1 MSRARFARYG
11 VNKGVTEADY
21 EIPNVTVAQPT
32 FLEGNREALI
42 AVVLMSHTA
51 HIPSHRKPRRSASKL
66 ALRAGVAGGVLGT
79 IAVAGAAGPANAEP
93 VTETIEMPT
102 LGSLETG
109 TGLASA
115 VAASA
120 EASQQEALDQSLQ
133 TQENLALQK
142 AAKEAKKAKAE
153 ADRKAAAEK
162 AEKARLKAEAEAKA
176 EQERK
181 DAQERASRTSERT
194 QLTSTSASGDS
205 SDSGSSAGSGESQTQ
220 APSGSAAA
228 IVAFARAQV
237 GDSYVT
243 GGTGPNSWDCS
254 GLVQAAYRQA
264 GIDLPRISYDQS
276 SMGTSVS
283 LSNLQPGDILY
294 WGSRSGSYH
303 VAIYVGGGN
312 YVGAQNSSTGV
323 VERSLDWDMPSGA
336 VRLL

>member
-1 MSRARFARYG
+1 
-11 VNKGVTEADY
+11 
-21 EIPNVTVAQPT
+21 
-32 FLEGNREALI
+32 
-42 AVVLMSHTA
+42 MSHTA

-102 LGSLETG
+102 LGSLDAG

-120 EASQQEALDQSLQ
+120 EASQQEALDQNLR
-133 TQENLALQK
+133 TQEDAALLK
-142 AAKEAKKAKAE
+142 AAKEAKTAKAQ
-153 ADRKAAAEK
+153 ADRKAAAER
-162 AEKARLKAEAEAKA
+162 AEEARLKA

-181 DAQERASRTSERT
+181 EAAERASRDSART
-194 QLTSTSASGDS
+194 QLSSTSASN
-205 SDSGSSAGSGESQTQ
+205 DSGSTASDDGGQTQ
-220 APSGSAAA
+220 APTGSAAA
-228 IVAFARAQV
+228 IVAFARAQI
-237 GDSYVT
+237 GDAYVS

-254 GLVQAAYRQA
+254 GLVQAAYRAA
-264 GIDLPRISYDQS
+264 GIDLPRISYEQS

-303 VAIYVGGGN
+303 VAIYVGGGK
-312 YVGAQNSSTGV
+312 YVGAQNPSSGV
-323 VERSLDWDMPSGA
+323 VEHTMDWDTPSGA
-336 VRLL
+336 VRIL